1 MTVRAAA
8 GVAGRLRL
16 EETVEH
22 TIEGLLVRLRSGEQ
36 VRLRV
41 PEQQTLEDVVAT
53 LESACSGGGAVTGF
67 RPNGDYVVVPT
78 GAIDYMEIVLAE
90 RGSA

>member
-1 MTVRAAA
+1 
-8 GVAGRLRL
+8 
-16 EETVEH
+16 
-22 TIEGLLVRLRSGEQ
+22 
-36 VRLRV
+36 V

-90 RGSA
+90 RGRA